1 MEKRIVKV
9 GADPFPPYQYIQ
21 DDGTPAGSDY
31 ECVKKLFAAMGYE
44 IELTIKEWSEIQGMV
59 DSKELDAAFQVQE
72 TPERAKKYKFS
83 ALFRN
88 AETQVVTSDPELRID
103 SLSQIAAK
111 NLTIGLIQGYVNG
124 DEIDSLP
131 AENKKLYSGTR
142 TLLLGISKGEVDIGV
157 FDKGVKEYLMA
168 DAGIEN
174 IYAIDNLT
182 FVRPLSVIFHNTAL
196 RDEFNKALAAQ

>member
-21 DDGTPAGSDY
+21 EDGTPAGSDY
-31 ECVKKLFAAMGYE
+31 ESVKKLFAAMGCE

-59 DSKELDAAFQVQE
+59 DREELDAAFQVQE
-72 TPERAKKYKFS
+72 TPERAKKYAFS
-83 ALFRN
+83 SLFRN
-88 AETQVVTSDPELRID
+88 AETQVVSGNPELHID
-103 SLSQIAAK
+103 SFSQIPTK

-124 DEIDSLP
+124 DEIDGLP

-142 TLLLGISKGEVDIGV
+142 TLLLGISKGEVDLGV

-168 DAGIEN
+168 NAGIEN
-174 IYAIDNLT
+174 IYVIENLT
-182 FVRPLSVIFHNTAL
+182 FVRPLSVIFHDTAL
-196 RDEFNKALAAQ
+196 RDEFNKALAGQ